1 VSLSKQAGDKVA
13 FSSRTVVSES
23 RISILYCSL
32 QKNLEFN
39 STTSAT
45 LKEIM
50 ECFINIVISTDS
62 RQDVARIHSGE
73 RYQEDDVIKR

>member
-1 VSLSKQAGDKVA
+1 
-13 FSSRTVVSES
+13 VSES

-32 QKNLEFN
+32 QKNPELK
-39 STTSAT
+39 STTWLHSLGRSAT

-62 RQDVARIHSGE
+62 RQDVAMIHSDE
-73 RYQEDDVIKR
+73 RYQEDDVIER